1 MLYDTACPNDEILM
15 DFLEHRLTGNALQEV
30 ERHLARCA
38 DCREQVAECA
48 ELLCTSIAEDTT
60 PVPQGVTQRAV
71 DTVLGLENKS
81 LFDKLI
87 HSTRR
92 QISKSKSALERLT
105 WQPVSA
111 AVALRGQAETL
122 NPEVIR
128 RKKQFG
134 HLRVD
139 IEIEKSDADQALIRV
154 SGSSLQADTTPV
166 RVALFS
172 QDREV
177 ASALLGDAPIIF
189 EEIPLGIYALVF
201 VKQNKDMGRYAFEI
215 ADQP

>member
-1 MLYDTACPNDEILM
+1 MLYNTACPSDEILM

-30 ERHLARCA
+30 ERHMARCA
-38 DCREQVAECA
+38 DCREQVAVCA
-48 ELLCTSIAEDTT
+48 ELLSTSIGDDTI

-154 SGSSLQADTTPV
+154 SGSSLQANTTPV

-201 VKQNKDMGRYAFEI
+201 VKQNKDMGRYTFEI

>member
-1 MLYDTACPNDEILM
+1 MLYNTACPNDEILM

-38 DCREQVAECA
+38 DCREQVAVCA
-48 ELLCTSIAEDTT
+48 ELLCTSIAEDTI

-81 LFDKLI
+81 LLDKLI
-87 HSTRR
+87 HGTRR
-92 QISKSKSALERLT
+92 QIAKSTAALERLT

-111 AVALRGQAETL
+111 AVALRGKAETL

-139 IEIEKSDADQALIRV
+139 IEIEKSDADQAHDPRERQFIAGRHHPGKGGPV
-154 SGSSLQADTTPV
+154 QSGS
-166 RVALFS
+166 
-172 QDREV
+172 
-177 ASALLGDAPIIF
+177 
-189 EEIPLGIYALVF
+189 
-201 VKQNKDMGRYAFEI
+201 
-215 ADQP
+215 